1 MKCQNCDAPVLF
13 ADERCGQCGAKLL
26 HRRVFPVAP
35 KAEDFTLTA
44 DEPQFEREA
53 PSQTDDWDLD
63 SIPEFAPMPPGI
75 VAPSTP
81 APEARWGGLFR
92 RVGAFILDVVIV
104 LLLSMLMGVMA
115 FVGYK
120 VGLAAH
126 DRVVSVGNA
135 EPLVVFLT
143 FGWLFLA
150 TAYFVVFHGMDGR
163 TIGKRLLGLRVVGVD
178 QTPITYRQALLRCF
192 GLVVAIAPMGAG
204 VLWILLNRERR
215 GWHDLIAH
223 TWVVRD
229 PGVRSEE

>member
-63 SIPEFAPMPPGI
+63 SKPEFAPMPPGV

-81 APEARWGGLFR
+81 APEVRWGGLFR

-115 FVGYK
+115 FIGYK

-143 FGWLFLA
+143 FGWIFLA
-150 TAYFVVFHGMDGR
+150 TAYFVVFPKWTAERSASGSWGCVVGSTKR
-163 TIGKRLLGLRVVGVD
+163 RSLIGKRCCAVSGLSL
-178 QTPITYRQALLRCF
+178 PLRQ
-192 GLVVAIAPMGAG
+192 
-204 VLWILLNRERR
+204 
-215 GWHDLIAH
+215 
-223 TWVVRD
+223 WV
-229 PGVRSEE
+229 PAFCGFW